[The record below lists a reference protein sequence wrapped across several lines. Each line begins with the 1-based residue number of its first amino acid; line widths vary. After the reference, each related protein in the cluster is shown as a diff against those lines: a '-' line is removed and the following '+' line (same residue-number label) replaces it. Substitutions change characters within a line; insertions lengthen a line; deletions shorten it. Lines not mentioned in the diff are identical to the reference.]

1 MIYARVQ
8 WAVLVYKGSCREG
21 EAVSCSVSR
30 SRGGAE
36 RHWRAHN
43 SAECNSARTV
53 QGSQPHCRF
62 ASAPTR
68 GSTVQPFVPHRLPL
82 STFTLVVLLRLHLL
96 AVSVAICVCLLVSS
110 LCGLEVEVPPLEL
123 CVRLNSAA
131 RLGSR
136 SVQSPLESSTIMTH
150 YNLHLRIGRRGTV
163 WYCLVLSWIR
173 AVLDGIG
180 WY

>member
-1 MIYARVQ
+1 MADLTVDISCTKQCPLIWQTSLHLLCNIHCIITHKYIVHKVIYARMQ

-43 SAECNSARTV
+43 SAQCNSARTV
-53 QGSQPHCRF
+53 QGSQPHCRL

-82 STFTLVVLLRLHLL
+82 STFTLLVLLHLHWLVG
-96 AVSVAICVCLLVSS
+96 VSVAICASLFPRFAGLKLL
-110 LCGLEVEVPPLEL
+110 
-123 CVRLNSAA
+123 R
-131 RLGSR
+131 
-136 SVQSPLESSTIMTH
+136 
-150 YNLHLRIGRRGTV
+150 
-163 WYCLVLSWIR
+163 
-173 AVLDGIG
+173 
-180 WY
+180 

>member
-1 MIYARVQ
+1 MQCIVIWQSSWHLPCNIYCIITYKYIVHKVIYARVQ

-68 GSTVQPFVPHRLPL
+68 GSRVQPFVPHRLPL
-82 STFTLVVLLRLHLL
+82 STFTLVVLLHLHWLLSLLQSVCASLFPRFARLRLR
-96 AVSVAICVCLLVSS
+96 CLL
-110 LCGLEVEVPPLEL
+110 
-123 CVRLNSAA
+123 
-131 RLGSR
+131 
-136 SVQSPLESSTIMTH
+136 
-150 YNLHLRIGRRGTV
+150 
-163 WYCLVLSWIR
+163 
-173 AVLDGIG
+173 
-180 WY
+180 